1 MATIKIKRSS
11 AANAVGPE
19 NEGEISTNITDKKLF
34 VGLGTD
40 NGVATFV
47 DEAQVDGKITSAITS
62 AFTYKG
68 TVAGNDQAATDIVA
82 APTALASVV
91 KTGDYYKV
99 TTKGFL
105 NAHGASDNTSAFYVN
120 PNDGV
125 VYNGAGW
132 DIIDNTNSTV
142 ASTGSLSVT
151 GSTDLGFTIDVQTVD
166 GGTYSS

>member
-11 AANAVGPE
+11 TAAAVGPE
-19 NEGEISTNITDKKLF
+19 NEGEISANLTDKKLF
-34 VGLGTD
+34 VGLGES

-47 DEAQVDGKITSAITS
+47 DELKVDDKISSALTSAL
-62 AFTYKG
+62 TYKG
-68 TVAGNDQAATDIVA
+68 IVEGNNQAADAVID
-82 APTALASVV
+82 APTSLASVV

-99 TTKGFL
+99 TTEGFL

-125 VYNGAGW
+125 VYNGTAW

-151 GSTDLGFTIDVQTVD
+151 GSTDLGFTIDVQNVD
-166 GGTYSS
+166 GGSFGS